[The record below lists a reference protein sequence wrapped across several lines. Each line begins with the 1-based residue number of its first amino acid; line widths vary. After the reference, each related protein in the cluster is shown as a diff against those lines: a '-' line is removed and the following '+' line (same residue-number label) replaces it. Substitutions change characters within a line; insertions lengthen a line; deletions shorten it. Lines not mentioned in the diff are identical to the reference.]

1 MSSEHMA
8 CKADDEHP
16 AIAAETHHVRLH
28 PAVEGSC
35 DIRWHVPEKGRGSTY
50 WTGRDGC
57 LGSQAMQSFTS
68 ISKHSIR
75 AVWKARQPK
84 GCNDQQGYEG
94 DDVRDNAVLG
104 VGGSY
109 APYSARQK
117 L

>member
-1 MSSEHMA
+1 
-8 CKADDEHP
+8 
-16 AIAAETHHVRLH
+16 
-28 PAVEGSC
+28 
-35 DIRWHVPEKGRGSTY
+35 
-50 WTGRDGC
+50 
-57 LGSQAMQSFTS
+57 MQSFTS